1 MPGEKEMAENAGGIY
16 YDIEMDVRGLL
27 VAQQRVN
34 QRLDLM
40 ERGFDGTT
48 RAVNNTE
55 RSMSSL
61 SGVAVALAAALSV
74 KQVSEYADAWATV
87 NNKLSNSLR
96 PNEQLADVTER
107 VFNITQQTRGSLDAT
122 ASLYARLERATR
134 QYGTSADD
142 LAKLTTIINQGFVV
156 SGATAQE
163 AENAI
168 IQLSQ
173 GLASGALRGEE
184 FNSVNE
190 QGNRLIVALADS
202 MGVSIG
208 EMRNM
213 AAQGKLTTDVVVNG
227 LLSQGAV
234 IGKEFANTTTTIS
247 QALQVA
253 GNNIT
258 KFFGENSTVKTSA
271 GIFNDAVVTASE
283 NIGLLS
289 GALTAVAAIMGS
301 RYVGALTM
309 ATAAKVQD
317 TAASIAQSKAASVA
331 AKDAEIEAAAKL
343 RLAEVEKAA
352 AISALNLAEGRLA
365 TLKTTNASVAAEVQ
379 LAEAQTAEIRT
390 QLAQIQSE
398 KALEAQ
404 RLKAQIS
411 DQGRIATATRMA
423 ELRQAEAALTTQLAR
438 AESASQN
445 ARATAIVQAEAQVS
459 SSRLAAANAT
469 ATATAANARYIASQ
483 EAATI
488 ASRAASVA
496 GGILKG
502 ALGLIGGPGGV
513 AMLAAAAI
521 FYFWQKAQLAREE
534 ALRFADSLDR
544 VNASMKAMNNTQL
557 RGTIADANK
566 SIRAQKDEI
575 SDLQSEVDSLRSR
588 YQNFTPAAQAAA
600 ESMGQGADFAR
611 QQAEISDQLAQ
622 KSRDLANAQEKLAR
636 TQDTAAE
643 ASRTLTNNMLTSMG
657 VHDGL
662 IEKGSTLEKVQGAVA
677 KAFGL
682 TADEINRANQAGQN
696 FNPKALQISPA
707 TAEGEKNILNLKEQN
722 ELLKIRDERTRAVRK
737 AEMEQAKVTKNKNQI
752 EEQGRLAGE
761 NFDLQ
766 KAEEARQEAQRKGE
780 QQDKRSATSAESI
793 AQKLASLKQQSELAA
808 GSTQELSRESA
819 MLRAEQSL
827 GKSAS
832 ADQIQQ
838 ARTYAAAVW
847 DTTAALKARN
857 AVPELKENADY
868 TAQKSQLEMLKGV
881 KDAQGNLII
890 SQKQYNQASEQLE
903 QQHQVNLAKIRAQQT
918 VSPMQEA
925 RGQIDPVQQLAN
937 QHAQEL
943 ALIQQFET
951 QKGQITQRGL
961 ELMNAANTQYE
972 QQRIA
977 AQWALFTQQSVGY
990 EALGAA
996 VDAFGN
1002 QASNALTGVITG
1014 SMSANDALSSIG
1026 STILNDVINT
1036 FVQMGLQ
1043 QAKSAI
1049 MGASVQQ
1056 ATIAATTATQVGAL
1070 ATTTAASTASAGTTM
1085 AAWLPAALVASVGSF
1100 GAAAIIGGAALVG
1113 AFALS
1118 KTLSSGRKNGGPVSA
1133 GSVYPVGEGNLP
1145 EFMQTSKG
1153 LFMIPGDDG
1162 RVFSNKDVTSGSPSI
1177 KKASTG
1183 SEYLSQASGSSG
1195 SSGSQTS
1202 KSISVNVQF
1211 YDQTSGGQHSFE
1223 AQAMQQGN
1231 VLTVDA
1237 FLRDL
1242 DSAGPMASGMEST
1255 YGLRRQANGDY

>member
-1 MPGEKEMAENAGGIY
+1 MTENAGSIY

-27 VAQQRVN
+27 TAQQRVN

-40 ERGFDGTT
+40 ERGFDKTSRSIDT
-48 RAVNNTE
+48 TE

-61 SGVAVALAAALSV
+61 SRVAVALTAALSV
-74 KQVSEYADAWATV
+74 QQVAEYADAWATV

-96 PNEQLADVTER
+96 PSEQLADVTER
-107 VFNITQQTRGSLDAT
+107 VFNITQQTRSSLDAT

-134 QYGTSADD
+134 QYGTSAGD

-253 GNNIT
+253 GNNVT
-258 KFFGENSTVKTSA
+258 KFFGESSTVKTGA
-271 GIFNDAVVTASE
+271 AIFNDSVITASE
-283 NIGLLS
+283 NIGILS
-289 GALTAVAAIMGS
+289 GALVAVAAIMGS
-301 RYVGALTM
+301 RYVGALAM
-309 ATAAKVQD
+309 STAAKIQD
-317 TAASIAQSKAASVA
+317 TAASIAQSKASAIS

-343 RLAEVEKAA
+343 RLAEVEKSAT
-352 AISALNLAEGRLA
+352 ISALSLAEGRLA
-365 TLKTTNASVAAEVQ
+365 TIRATNASVASEVQ

-390 QLAQIQSE
+390 QMAQIQSE
-398 KALEAQ
+398 KALETQ

-445 ARATAIVQAEAQVS
+445 ARAAAIAQAEAQVS
-459 SSRLAAANAT
+459 TSRLAAADAT
-469 ATATAANARYIASQ
+469 AAATAANARYIASQ
-483 EAATI
+483 EAATV

-496 GGILKG
+496 GGLLRG
-502 ALGLIGGPGGV
+502 VLGLIGGPAGV

-521 FYFWQKAQLAREE
+521 FYFWQKAQQAREE
-534 ALRFADSLDR
+534 SLRFADSLDR
-544 VNASMKAMNNTQL
+544 VNDSMKSMNNTQL
-557 RGTIADANK
+557 SGTIADANK
-566 SIRAQKDEI
+566 SIRVQKDEI
-575 SDLQSEVDSLRSR
+575 SDLQAEVDSLRSR
-588 YQNFTPAAQAAA
+588 YQNFTPEAQAVANA
-600 ESMGQGADFAR
+600 MGQGADFAR
-611 QQAEISDQLAQ
+611 QQAEVSDQLAQ

-662 IEKGSTLEKVQGAVA
+662 IEKGSTLERVQGAVA

-696 FNPKALQISPA
+696 FNPKALQISPP
-707 TAEGEKNILNLKEQN
+707 TAEGDKNILNLKEQN

-761 NFDLQ
+761 NYDLQ

-808 GSTQELSRESA
+808 GSTQELSREQA
-819 MLRAEQSL
+819 MLSAEQSL

-832 ADQIQQ
+832 ADQIKQ

-903 QQHQVNLAKIRAQQT
+903 QQHQVNLAKIRAGQVVTPQQQAQGE
-918 VSPMQEA
+918 V
-925 RGQIDPVQQLAN
+925 DPVQRLAN

-951 QKGQITQRGL
+951 QKGALTANGL
-961 ELMNAANTQYE
+961 ALMNAANTQYE
-972 QQRIA
+972 QARIA
-977 AQWALFTQQSVGY
+977 AQWEIFRNQSTTN
-990 EALGAA
+990 ELMAAA
-996 VDAFGN
+996 VDGFASQAASSMTGLINGTQSATEAFKN
-1002 QASNALTGVITG
+1002 LG
-1014 SMSANDALSSIG
+1014 SA
-1026 STILNDVINT
+1026 ILNSVIQALVEVGIQYLKNAAMAMIADKMT
-1036 FVQMGLQ
+1036 SNSSQ
-1043 QAKSAI
+1043 QA
-1049 MGASVQQ
+1049 GAQ
-1056 ATIAATTATQVGAL
+1056 
-1070 ATTTAASTASAGTTM
+1070 TAA
-1085 AAWLPAALVASVGSF
+1085 AWAPAA
-1100 GAAAIIGGAALVG
+1100 AAASIATFGGAAIAGIAGMVA
-1113 AFALS
+1113 AFAIGAALAG
-1118 KTLSSGRKNGGPVSA
+1118 KRKNGGPVSA
-1133 GSVYPVGEGNLP
+1133 GSMYQVGEGGMP
-1145 EFMQTSKG
+1145 EIYKASNGSQY
-1153 LFMIPGDDG
+1153 MIPGDNG
-1162 RVFSNKDVTSGSPSI
+1162 SVISNKDLQGSGS
-1177 KKASTG
+1177 G
-1183 SEYLSQASGSSG
+1183 SLQVVNNVYNYASGVSVDTRSSQNG
-1195 SSGSQTS
+1195 GQMVTD
-1202 KSISVNVQF
+1202 IIITDIQ
-1211 YDQTSGGQHSFE
+1211 SGGPISSE
-1223 AQAMQQGN
+1223 MQG
-1231 VLTVDA
+1231 A
-1237 FLRDL
+1237 F
-1242 DSAGPMASGMEST
+1242 
-1255 YGLRRQANGDY
+1255 GLRRQATGDY

>member
-1 MPGEKEMAENAGGIY
+1 MAENVGSIY
-16 YDIEMDVRGLL
+16 YDIEMNVQGLL

-34 QRLDLM
+34 QRLDMM

-48 RAVNNTE
+48 RAVNSTE

-74 KQVSEYADAWATV
+74 KQVAEYADAWATV
-87 NNKLSNSLR
+87 NNKLANSLR

-134 QYGTSADD
+134 QYGTSAAD
-142 LAKLTTIINQGFVV
+142 LSKLTTIINQGFVV

-208 EMRNM
+208 QMRNM

-234 IGKEFANTTTTIS
+234 IGKEFANTTKTIS

-438 AESASQN
+438 AESATQN

-459 SSRLAAANAT
+459 ASRLAAADAT

-483 EAATI
+483 NASVV

-496 GGILKG
+496 IGLARG
-502 ALGLIGGPGGV
+502 ALSLIGGPAGF
-513 AMLAAAAI
+513 AMLAAAAV
-521 FYFWQKAQLAREE
+521 FYFWQKTQQAREE

-557 RGTIADANK
+557 RGTIADANE
-566 SIRAQKDEI
+566 SIRAQKDEV
-575 SDLQSEVDSLRSR
+575 SDLQSEVDSLKSR
-588 YQNFTPAAQAAA
+588 YQNFTPEAQAVA
-600 ESMGQGADFAR
+600 EAMGQGADFAR
-611 QQAEISDQLAQ
+611 QQAEVSDQLAQ
-622 KSRDLANAQEKLAR
+622 KSRDLANAQDKLAR

-643 ASRTLTNNMLTSMG
+643 ANRTLTNNMLTSMG

-662 IEKGSTLEKVQGAVA
+662 IQKGWSLEQVQGAVA

-696 FNPKALQISPA
+696 FNPKALQVSPP
-707 TAEGEKNILNLKEQN
+707 TADGDKVILNLEEQN
-722 ELLKIRDERTRAVRK
+722 ELLKIQDERQRAVTK
-737 AEMEQAKVTKNKNQI
+737 ARMQAAKVTDNPNQI
-752 EEQGRLAGE
+752 SKAGDLAGE

-766 KAEEARQEAQRKGE
+766 KSEEARKEAQRKSE
-780 QQDKRSATSAESI
+780 QQDKRSATAAESV
-793 AQKLASLKQQSELAA
+793 AQKLDKLRAA
-808 GSTQELSRESA
+808 QDLSTESA
-819 MLRAEQSL
+819 EKRRIQEAGLRAEQSL
-827 GKSAS
+827 GSGATQKQLNEARALGEANERAALSIQKRKEAEQGQKYAKQEIAS
-832 ADQIQQ
+832 AQTTVDPSTGQAVDPLAQINLQEQQKLEALAKYQEIDKQNTQLYEDAKTAIMQQ
-838 ARTYAAAVW
+838 ASYQRQAILLQEQQTYQQNVSSLLGESSNFAGSLADAIGQAAGKSS
-847 DTTAALKARN
+847 AAYQALFAI
-857 AVPELKENADY
+857 
-868 TAQKSQLEMLKGV
+868 SKGF
-881 KDAQGNLII
+881 AIA
-890 SQKQYNQASEQLE
+890 QASL
-903 QQHQVNLAKIRAQQT
+903 NLQT
-918 VSPMQEA
+918 A
-925 RGQIDPVQQLAN
+925 I
-937 QHAQEL
+937 
-943 ALIQQFET
+943 
-951 QKGQITQRGL
+951 
-961 ELMNAANTQYE
+961 
-972 QQRIA
+972 
-977 AQWALFTQQSVGY
+977 
-990 EALGAA
+990 
-996 VDAFGN
+996 
-1002 QASNALTGVITG
+1002 SNAMAIPWP
-1014 SMSANDALSSIG
+1014 ANIPAIAQAL
-1026 STILNDVINT
+1026 
-1036 FVQMGLQ
+1036 
-1043 QAKSAI
+1043 
-1049 MGASVQQ
+1049 
-1056 ATIAATTATQVGAL
+1056 
-1070 ATTTAASTASAGTTM
+1070 SAGTQI
-1085 AAWLPAALVASVGSF
+1085 VS
-1100 GAAAIIGGAALVG
+1100 AISGINYSG
-1113 AFALS
+1113 
-1118 KTLSSGRKNGGPVSA
+1118 GRKNGGPVSP
-1133 GSVYPVGEGNLP
+1133 GNIYPVGEGNLP
-1145 EFMQTSKG
+1145 ELMQTSKG
-1153 LFMIPGDDG
+1153 LFMIPGDGG

-1183 SEYLSQASGSSG
+1183 SEYLSNSSSNSAPSNAVGGSGVQVNIQFFDQASGG
-1195 SSGSQTS
+1195 NRTLQAEA
-1202 KSISVNVQF
+1202 SIANGIAEIKA
-1211 YDQTSGGQHSFE
+1211 Y
-1223 AQAMQQGN
+1223 
-1231 VLTVDA
+1231 L
-1237 FLRDL
+1237 L
-1242 DSAGPMASGMEST
+1242 DD
-1255 YGLRRQANGDY
+1255 QANNGVITQGYAAAMGQRVVARGAY